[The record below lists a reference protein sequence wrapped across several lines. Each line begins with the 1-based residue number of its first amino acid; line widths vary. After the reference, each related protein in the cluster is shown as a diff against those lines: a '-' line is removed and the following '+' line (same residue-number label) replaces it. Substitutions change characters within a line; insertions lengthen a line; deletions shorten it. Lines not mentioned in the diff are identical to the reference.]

1 MIPLFRQVTRQ
12 LEVIEARLETA
23 LGRGEEEE
31 GNKAEEGR
39 QEKVGGKIRI
49 GKEGGEGEESV
60 RREGEG
66 EARGKDEGEGK
77 GVGEI
82 DVTEIA
88 SLRRMEKERVKEK
101 ANEGDAEKVER
112 IGRVGEGAKGIDN
125 LRLRFVSDKLEAD
138 SEWKV

>member
-49 GKEGGEGEESV
+49 GKEGGEESA
-60 RREGEG
+60 RRKGEG
-66 EARGKDEGEGK
+66 EERGKDEGEGK

-82 DVTEIA
+82 DVTELA

-138 SEWKV
+138 SVNK